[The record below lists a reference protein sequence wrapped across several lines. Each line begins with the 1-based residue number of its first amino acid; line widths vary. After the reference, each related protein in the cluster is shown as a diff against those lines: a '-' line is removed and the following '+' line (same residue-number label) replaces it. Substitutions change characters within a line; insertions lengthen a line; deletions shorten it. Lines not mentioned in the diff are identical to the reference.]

1 MRMEATERGGDAP
14 VNRGQTLD
22 QTRYHF
28 EIKAPGGRGRA
39 PAPAGGRTYSRPSPA
54 RWTLKLNRSPR

>member
-22 QTRYHF
+22 QTRYRS
-28 EIKAPGGRGRA
+28 EIKLPGGRGRA
-39 PAPAGGRTYSRPSPA
+39 PAPADGRPYSRPSPA

>member
-1 MRMEATERGGDAP
+1 VRMEAAERGGDAP

-22 QTRYHF
+22 QTRYLSD
-28 EIKAPGGRGRA
+28 IKAPGGRGRG
-39 PAPAGGRTYSRPSPA
+39 PVPAGGLPYARPSPA

>member
-22 QTRYHF
+22 QTRYRF
-28 EIKAPGGRGRA
+28 ETKIPGGRDRA
-39 PAPAGGRTYSRPSPA
+39 PVSAGGRPYSRPSPA

>member
-1 MRMEATERGGDAP
+1 MRMEATERDGDVL

-22 QTRYHF
+22 QTRYLF
-28 EIKAPGGRGRA
+28 DTKAPDERGRD
-39 PAPAGGRTYSRPSPA
+39 PVSVGGLPYSRPSPA